1 MEWLSQCTYWS
12 ELLPGAAWQPG
23 IGRRSHNRER
33 VSWVSWDCAPAH
45 GTGLFSGRFAPHLPP
60 FALYLFLVQFDCL
73 VKVHTSSSSF
83 LFWGGVFFPWSC
95 FLAKFF
101 TSVPKNNSV
110 WTLKGTKDFL
120 GKEKIK
126 WRGGVGDKVL
136 IISQY
141 IPRGLAKKKKK
152 KKPLS
157 SSILVFSWVFL

>member
-1 MEWLSQCTYWS
+1 MAVSVYWS

-83 LFWGGVFFPWSC
+83 LLGGGGGGGVSLIFF
-95 FLAKFF
+95 FGEIF
-101 TSVPKNNSV
+101 TQS
-110 WTLKGTKDFL
+110 
-120 GKEKIK
+120 
-126 WRGGVGDKVL
+126 
-136 IISQY
+136 
-141 IPRGLAKKKKK
+141 
-152 KKPLS
+152 
-157 SSILVFSWVFL
+157 